1 MCDHIQY
8 LTNGIIHCW
17 GNTPSKCGS
26 PFLHEVGSNGD
37 GKKKVNSV
45 KDTQVIHSLQLC
57 LQIRSSGGPMPQ
69 TTIDYTI
76 DNPTVAT
83 VGDAG
88 LIVAKVP
95 GNATVT
101 GKVGSLSVCAVRIN
115 DSGKIAK

>member
-1 MCDHIQY
+1 MIKTLSLSCDIFRAYNITMHT
-8 LTNGIIHCW
+8 LN
-17 GNTPSKCGS
+17 
-26 PFLHEVGSNGD
+26 
-37 GKKKVNSV
+37 
-45 KDTQVIHSLQLC
+45 C

-69 TTIDYTI
+69 TTIDYAI

-101 GKVGSLSVCAVRIN
+101 GKVGSLSVL
-115 DSGKIAK
+115 

>member
-1 MCDHIQY
+1 
-8 LTNGIIHCW
+8 
-17 GNTPSKCGS
+17 
-26 PFLHEVGSNGD
+26 
-37 GKKKVNSV
+37 
-45 KDTQVIHSLQLC
+45 
-57 LQIRSSGGPMPQ
+57 MPQ

-101 GKVGSLSVCAVRIN
+101 GKAQATDPASGQVITYSEDVVHVGVLKLTGIKMFVPSTKLLTGVEVRTCIVVVLH
-115 DSGKIAK
+115 

>member
-1 MCDHIQY
+1 
-8 LTNGIIHCW
+8 
-17 GNTPSKCGS
+17 
-26 PFLHEVGSNGD
+26 
-37 GKKKVNSV
+37 
-45 KDTQVIHSLQLC
+45 
-57 LQIRSSGGPMPQ
+57 MPQ

-101 GKVGSLSVCAVRIN
+101 GKVGSLKLSVCAVRII